1 MATANCID
9 CMWFKS
15 HDETAT
21 KGICKRYPPT
31 MCWDSDDQI
40 PVAIATPV
48 YEPEYD
54 YCGEFESLGIVILPH
69 PFVNPAP
76 QLEVPAVQQTMPMV
90 SPEDGELVNV
100 S

>member
-1 MATANCID
+1 MAIACID
-9 CMWFKS
+9 CLWFKS

-31 MCWDSDDQI
+31 MAWDSEEQV
-40 PVAIATPV
+40 PVTIATPV
-48 YEPEYD
+48 YEPEFD
-54 YCGEFESLGIVILPH
+54 YCGEFEELGGVYIPPPYITP
-69 PFVNPAP
+69 NMRK
-76 QLEVPAVQQTMPMV
+76 EVPAVQQTIPMV